1 MVVSQFSTFTLTV
14 ILSALLVLLSHNHT
28 YYTIKILL
36 MIDPAKQEIISRHL
50 AMASVEGGAMVGQI
64 EWLKGDVTRLKVELE
79 LLE

>member
-1 MVVSQFSTFTLTV
+1 
-14 ILSALLVLLSHNHT
+14 
-28 YYTIKILL
+28 

>member
-1 MVVSQFSTFTLTV
+1 MLGSSSINLRFT
-14 ILSALLVLLSHNHT
+14 SPVLRLQPQLHNHT
-28 YYTIKILL
+28 YCTIKILL

-64 EWLKGDVTRLKVELE
+64 EWLKVDVTRMKVELE